1 MRLLP
6 AIMLLCAAIFVH
18 GVASAFEE
26 DAATAPVL
34 KPSLSLSH
42 SRPITAIDFNDRL
55 IVSGSEDGEVKLF
68 ARDGK
73 LLSGFKEHI
82 SPILGVAF
90 LGEEFIISVDS
101 TQVILWN
108 LPLARR
114 APLKFR
120 NENGRNLQI
129 NTVAISSRFK
139 RLAVAAPGL
148 LQVIDLMTGDTL
160 QSFTGIGDPRS
171 IDISDSGKF
180 LCLVSGSFSHE
191 FIYIIDLEQGA
202 LVNKVQHDGNA
213 WSASFLDDN
222 RIIVLQ
228 WKINKQ
234 DALLRLVDLTTQA
247 DLMAYGQAHTSVQS
261 ATAYADDLMVCAD
274 GRLEQISFRYEPGT
288 RTSSTLSVPLFRPS
302 VPSNSSVGWSKIDGQ
317 VGLLA
322 LLTDDGSAFL
332 YDFGQAIS
340 QSNEMKKMSAM
351 FASPMK
357 AQRELELE
365 IERASSESAPAA
377 EAPRPEPSLT
387 IGAASPEGFAPFTV
401 SVDIE
406 PANLPGPVQQVTLD
420 PGDGKPQVLHPDTL
434 SCKYVYQQPGTYTL
448 RAAIQ
453 TEAGV
458 VLSNKIEITVNP
470 MTFEQYSKDMQQE
483 FEKSM
488 Q

>member
-1 MRLLP
+1 
-6 AIMLLCAAIFVH
+6 MLLCAAIFIH

-42 SRPITAIDFNDRL
+42 SSKITAIDFNDRL

-120 NENGRNLQI
+120 NENGRNIQI

-148 LQVIDLMTGDTL
+148 LQVIDLTTGDTL

-171 IDISDSGKF
+171 IEISDSGKF
-180 LCLVSGSFSHE
+180 LCLVSGSYSHE
-191 FIYIIDLEQGA
+191 FIYIIDLEQGTLA
-202 LVNKVQHDGNA
+202 NKVRHDGNVRR
-213 WSASFLDDN
+213 ASFLDDS
-222 RIIVLQ
+222 RLIVLQ
-228 WKINKQ
+228 RKKGSQ
-234 DALLRLVDLTTQA
+234 DPMLRLVDLTTQA
-247 DLMAYGQAHTSVQS
+247 DLAAYGQTHTSVQS
-261 ATAYADDLMVCAD
+261 AIAYADDLMVYAD
-274 GRLEQISFRYEPGT
+274 DVFERVSFTYEPGMSF
-288 RTSSTLSVPLFRPS
+288 TSSYSLFKPS
-302 VPSNSSVGWSKIDGQ
+302 MPSNSGLNWSKIDGQ
-317 VGLLA
+317 TGLLA
-322 LLTDDGSAFL
+322 LLTNDGTAFL
-332 YDFGQAIS
+332 YDFGKVLEKEAALRDRALQMEREFF
-340 QSNEMKKMSAM
+340 QSK
-351 FASPMK
+351 
-357 AQRELELE
+357 
-365 IERASSESAPAA
+365 PAD

-387 IGAASPEGFAPFTV
+387 IGVASQEGFAPFTV

-406 PANLPGPVQQVTLD
+406 PANLPGPVQQLALD
-420 PGDGKPQVLHPDTL
+420 PGDGKPQVLHSDTL
-434 SCKYVYQQPGTYTL
+434 SCKYAYRQPGTYML
-448 RAAIQ
+448 RAAVQ

-458 VLSNKIEITVNP
+458 VLSNKIAITVKP
-470 MTFEQYSKDMQQE
+470 MTFEQYPKDMQQE
-483 FEKSM
+483 SEKSM
-488 Q
+488 QQ